1 MNGSEWM
8 VFIVDDDVEIRALL
22 TDLCDSV
29 GLPVR
34 SFASPREFSDA
45 DRPDVPS
52 CLILDVRF
60 PGGQASGPDFYG
72 ELAVSGGAP
81 PVIFIS
87 GYSDVR
93 TSVQAMKHGA
103 VEFLVK
109 PVREQDLLDAVRRAL
124 ELDGQRRQDHALLG
138 SLQQRFSSL
147 SPREREVMDLVSRGH
162 LNKQIALQLNVSEAT
177 VKLRRAHVMEKMQAS
192 SLPHLVRM
200 SDQLTACPVGSVKT

>member
-1 MNGSEWM
+1 M
-8 VFIVDDDVEIRALL
+8 VFIVDDDAEIRALL
-22 TDLCDSV
+22 ADLCDSV

-34 SFASPREFSDA
+34 SFASPQQFRDA
-45 DRPDVPS
+45 ERPDVPS

-60 PGGQASGPDFYG
+60 PGVQASGLDFYS
-72 ELAVSGGAP
+72 ELAAGGGAP

-109 PVREQDLLDAVRRAL
+109 PLREQDLLDAVRRAL
-124 ELDGQRRQDHALLG
+124 ELDRQRRQDHALLG
-138 SLQQRFSSL
+138 SLQQRFGSL
-147 SPREREVMDLVSRGH
+147 SPREREIMDLVSRGH
-162 LNKQIALQLNVSEAT
+162 LNKQIALQLNLSEVT
-177 VKLRRAHVMEKMQAS
+177 VKSHRAQVMEKMQAT

-200 SDQLTACPVGSVKT
+200 SDQLTACSAGHVKT